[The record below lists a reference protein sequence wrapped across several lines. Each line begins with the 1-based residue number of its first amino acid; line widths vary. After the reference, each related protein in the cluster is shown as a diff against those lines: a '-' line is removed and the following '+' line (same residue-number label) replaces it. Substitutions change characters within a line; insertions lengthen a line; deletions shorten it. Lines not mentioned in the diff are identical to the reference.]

1 MLDGDRLALAR
12 LITRIE
18 NRMPDVS
25 DIMRAIHERTGRA
38 YVLGI
43 TGPPGA
49 GKSTLVDRVTS
60 LLRAEKIP
68 VGVIAVDPSSPFTG
82 GAVLGDRIRMQA
94 HTLDPDVFIRSM
106 ATRGSLG
113 GLARATGDVIKLMD
127 AFGFPWIIIETVGVG
142 QTELDIIRQADTTV
156 VTLVPESGDSIQA
169 MKAGLMEVAD
179 IFVVNK
185 ADRDGAHALMAE
197 LRFSVHLHYTSG
209 AAAKDVDWEVP
220 VLAAQAANDVGIDAL
235 LADVRKHR
243 SALEQAGALE
253 KRRQAR
259 RRSELEALLV
269 EEFSAQI
276 TARVQTDPAL
286 ARTLEAVTAGTLD
299 SYSAVAQILAQPLK
313 RPCQPRAPPP
323 LCCPCGAPD
332 AAFAH
337 LVRRRSRLAHL
348 RRDDRG
354 GRRAFHAAGLVPPA
368 PPAQGQAAAA
378 LGPRA
383 RAGRTGDRL
392 RLRPGPAAR
401 SSA

>member
-1 MLDGDRLALAR
+1 MLAGDRLALAR
-12 LITRIE
+12 LITRVE
-18 NRMPDVS
+18 SRAPDLPA
-25 DIMRAIHERTGRA
+25 IMRAIHERTGRA

-60 LLRAEKIP
+60 RLREEKLP

-82 GAVLGDRIRMQA
+82 GAVLGDRIRMQT

-113 GLARATGDVIKLMD
+113 GLARATGDVIQLMD

-142 QTELDIIRQADTTV
+142 QTELDIMRQADTTV

-209 AAAKDVDWEVP
+209 SQAKDVDWEVP
-220 VLAAQAANDVGIDAL
+220 VRAALAPHDVGIDEML
-235 LADVRKHR
+235 TLIRRHR
-243 SALEQAGALE
+243 ATLEQAGALE

-259 RRSELEALLV
+259 RRAELEALLV
-269 EEFSAQI
+269 EEFTIQV
-276 TARVQTDPAL
+276 TARVQADPAL
-286 ARTLEAVTAGTLD
+286 GQTLD
-299 SYSAVAQILAQPLK
+299 AVSAGRLDPYSAVVQILAQTLK
-313 RPCQPRAPPP
+313 R
-323 LCCPCGAPD
+323 
-332 AAFAH
+332 
-337 LVRRRSRLAHL
+337 S
-348 RRDDRG
+348 
-354 GRRAFHAAGLVPPA
+354 
-368 PPAQGQAAAA
+368 
-378 LGPRA
+378 
-383 RAGRTGDRL
+383 
-392 RLRPGPAAR
+392 
-401 SSA
+401 